1 MKSFQIILLMLVSVQ
16 ITHAQLNSFEKEY
29 FSSAV
34 FQNNHSDNDYYKW
47 HKAPV
52 YIMSVMAF
60 DLGFLLISCM
70 ADSPMRLSN
79 FKEAFTKPPV
89 FDDDPF
95 WVNYISHPLMGSE
108 SYLRGRE
115 SGYGWFGS
123 FLFSTAMSLTWEYL
137 MESWT
142 ERPSI
147 NDMLVTSTVGSLI
160 GEVRHQAKMRMK
172 VKHHWFVDPLHMLV
186 INIFPPKREVMLSF
200 SLRF

>member
-1 MKSFQIILLMLVSVQ
+1 
-16 ITHAQLNSFEKEY
+16 
-29 FSSAV
+29 
-34 FQNNHSDNDYYKW
+34 
-47 HKAPV
+47 
-52 YIMSVMAF
+52 
-60 DLGFLLISCM
+60 
-70 ADSPMRLSN
+70 
-79 FKEAFTKPPV
+79 
-89 FDDDPF
+89 
-95 WVNYISHPLMGSE
+95 MGSE

-115 SGYGWFGS
+115 SGYGGFGS
-123 FLFSTAMSLTWEYL
+123 FLFSKAMSLTWEYL